1 MKLYYLCSDLNQC
14 MVTVAELGSPS
25 ISRGAAVGGHC
36 LSPAPPISRGHRPLH
51 VPYYTGREHRVGGG
65 GGGGHSTSPTIQVGD
80 TEWGGGGGALHVP
93 FCIGRGRGVGGA
105 TPRPLLLAGVNYK
118 IM

>member
-14 MVTVAELGSPS
+14 MVTVSELGSPS

-65 GGGGHSTSPTIQVGD
+65 GGGGALHVPYYTGRGHRVGGGGGHSTSPSV
-80 TEWGGGGGALHVP
+80 
-93 FCIGRGRGVGGA
+93 
-105 TPRPLLLAGVNYK
+105 
-118 IM
+118 